1 MAGPLWCCVGP
12 LLPPDSILSAT
23 GAAGT
28 SYKRHWL
35 LLPGL
40 MDLSSLD
47 LSIFFPPRKRGWGLP
62 PQNRVSVQHSVPSRL
77 VFLRHHGDDN
87 LWINAAQAT
96 DIMGLP
102 GVGREFWGL
111 RINTARPEVTILG
124 PGTRSLCNHV

>member
-12 LLPPDSILSAT
+12 LLPPDGILSAT

-47 LSIFFPPRKRGWGLP
+47 LSIFFPPRKQGWGVCLP
-62 PQNRVSVQHSVPSRL
+62 KTECQ
-77 VFLRHHGDDN
+77 F
-87 LWINAAQAT
+87 
-96 DIMGLP
+96 
-102 GVGREFWGL
+102 
-111 RINTARPEVTILG
+111 NTLFQVD
-124 PGTRSLCNHV
+124 SCF